1 MTTTTEPQDTDTYR
15 RLIGIKDE
23 ALAEALAQLDDNTLQ
38 FKVEQIIGVI
48 RALRVE
54 AQGAQ
59 RGYEKAM
66 KEAVEDAANGRACTN
81 RAVALEAYLLQQLQ
95 EHEVQRVDT
104 GNGNAIVLERP
115 PSCTV
120 IDSALVPSEYRR
132 VVPETYKIDQRG
144 LIAKWL
150 EVDDPLI
157 FAEAFR
163 GVEIKR
169 GPAYLKIT

>member
-1 MTTTTEPQDTDTYR
+1 MTTAQETQGSNPYR
-15 RLIGIKDE
+15 TLQYIEDDGLAK
-23 ALAEALAQLDDNTLQ
+23 ALSQLDDMLSVQ
-38 FKVEQIIGVI
+38 VEEIIGII
-48 RALRVE
+48 RQLRVT
-54 AQGAQ
+54 AAGAQ
-59 RGYEKAM
+59 RHYEEDM
-66 KEAVEDAANGRACTN
+66 KLALMWAEEGKTHIN

-95 EHEVQRVDT
+95 EHDVQRVDT

-132 VVPETYKIDQRG
+132 VVPETFKVDQRG
-144 LIAKWL
+144 LIAQWL
-150 EVDDPLI
+150 KVDNPLI
-157 FAEAFR
+157 FTEAFR